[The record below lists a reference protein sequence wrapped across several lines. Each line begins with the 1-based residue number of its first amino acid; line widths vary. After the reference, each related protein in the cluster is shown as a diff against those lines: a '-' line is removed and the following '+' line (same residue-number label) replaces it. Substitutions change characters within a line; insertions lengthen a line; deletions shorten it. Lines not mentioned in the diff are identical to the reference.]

1 MPPGSLTARQPGPL
15 TIRPPEV
22 ALLDADDHGVGAVEI
37 LDAICKQELDMLEKR
52 VAYNEAVQNLVM
64 DKLLT
69 SPTFGKLPS
78 TSIIP
83 VKRPKSGN

>member
-1 MPPGSLTARQPGPL
+1 MAFKRQ
-15 TIRPPEV
+15 IEDKREQIENEFQ
-22 ALLDADDHGVGAVEI
+22 LDEAKLQRLAEAVEI
-37 LDAICKQELDMLEKR
+37 LDAICTQELVMLEKR

-64 DKLLT
+64 DKLLN